1 MFFDRGGSLD
11 FYRHV
16 DPIIPLGK
24 TIHTEGEN
32 HMNIKAIAITLS
44 SFITIPSIA
53 SDTYTIDPAH
63 TLPVFEVSHLGFST
77 QRGRFDQT
85 SGKITLDLQKKSGN
99 VSLTIAAD
107 SIDMGLAKWN
117 EHLKSDA
124 FFNTAT
130 FPNIT
135 FTSDHFEFVG
145 EKLVA
150 AQGTL
155 TLLGVT
161 KPIRLDIKGFTC
173 GNNPFVNKDLCA
185 ADIEAHLK
193 RSEFGMTRYLPG
205 IGDDLHVLVPVE
217 AYKD

>member
-1 MFFDRGGSLD
+1 MKRRYDQENA
-11 FYRHV
+11 
-16 DPIIPLGK
+16 IPDHQPK
-24 TIHTEGEN
+24 GEN
-32 HMNIKAIAITLS
+32 SMTDRAIAIILS
-44 SFITIPSIA
+44 SFITIPSMA

-77 QRGRFDQT
+77 QRGRFNQT
-85 SGKITLDLQKKSGN
+85 SGKITLDLQKKSGH
-99 VSLTIAAD
+99 VSLTIAAE

-130 FPNIT
+130 FPDII
-135 FTSDHFEFVG
+135 FKSDHFEFAG

-161 KPIRLDIKGFTC
+161 QPIRLDIKGFTC
-173 GNNPFVNKDLCA
+173 GTNPFVQKDLCA
-185 ADIEAHLK
+185 ADIETHLK
-193 RSEFGMTRYLPG
+193 RSAFGMNRYLPG
-205 IGDDLHVLVPVE
+205 IGDDIHVLVPVE
-217 AYKD
+217 AFKD